1 MSDTGYRIDADLV
14 ERLAEAAHDVWME
27 GKLRDGWAYSA
38 TTDKTRK
45 LHACLVPYA
54 QLSEAD
60 KQSDR
65 DFVIGIPLILKRAGL
80 RIEPLR
86 DEREAKQ

>member
-1 MSDTGYRIDADLV
+1 MKDNINHDLL
-14 ERLAEAAHDVWME
+14 EKLAEAAHDVWME

-38 TTDKTRK
+38 TTDKGRK
-45 LHACLVPYA
+45 LHACLIPYRE
-54 QLSEAD
+54 LSEAD

-80 RIEPLR
+80 RIEPL
-86 DEREAKQ
+86 